1 MIYRDS
7 RIVGQLNPSDDAA
20 GRALIAAN
28 VATVGAHFTKIQ
40 AHTAAKLG
48 DVGKVGNAPID
59 AFERIVDRIDEATG
73 HLMMRLAGI
82 GQSRRGHRHLLLAQ
96 HIIKSAHVVHT
107 VLRFAHCQM
116 QCNIKIHFLR
126 RLQLL
131 VHEVAYRIA
140 AQEQVQA
147 AIRQQ
152 SIAFGLQESL
162 S

>member
-7 RIVGQLNPSDDAA
+7 RIVGQFDPSDHAA

-28 VATVGAHFTKIQ
+28 IATVGAHFTKVQ
-40 AHTAAKLG
+40 THTAAKLR

-59 AFERIVDRIDEATG
+59 AFERIVDRVDEATG

-82 GQSRRGHRHLLLAQ
+82 GQSRCCHRYLLLAQ
-96 HIIKSAHVVHT
+96 HIIESAHVIHPI
-107 VLRFAHCQM
+107 LRFAHCQM
-116 QCNIKIHFLR
+116 QCNTEIHFLW

-131 VHEVAYRIA
+131 VHKVAHRIA

-147 AIRQQ
+147 AIR
-152 SIAFGLQESL
+152 
-162 S
+162 

>member
-1 MIYRDS
+1 MIYRHS

-59 AFERIVDRIDEATG
+59 AFERIVDRVDEATG

-82 GQSRRGHRHLLLAQ
+82 GQSRRRHRHLLFAQ
-96 HIIKSAHVVHT
+96 HIIKSAHVVHSI
-107 VLRFAHCQM
+107 LRFAHCQM
-116 QCNIKIHFLR
+116 QRNAEIHFLR
-126 RLQLL
+126 RFQLFM
-131 VHEVAYRIA
+131 HKVAHRIA

-147 AIRQQ
+147 AIRQ
-152 SIAFGLQESL
+152 
-162 S
+162 